1 MDAFLDQE
9 QSGGFMNR
17 NLTLEATRLTEFSAL
32 YASRYMGKGDDDLC
46 YRASDE
52 AMWKLLEKI
61 DVDGEIVIGA
71 SNRDLYIYD
80 GKKAGSG
87 EGPKAEIAA
96 KPLEGKRTCAF
107 GGNNAISVIAFGS
120 SGSFMRVPPCMMNK
134 IAVGPDAKGVI
145 DINESPSINIKR
157 VARAKKKYI
166 EDITVCVLDR
176 EINWPLV
183 EDIRKTGA
191 RIKFITDGD
200 ISAVISTAIENS
212 SIDMMM
218 GIGGAKEA
226 VIAAA
231 GLKCLD
237 GEMQARVFYND
248 YFEKT
253 VAANLGMGNP
263 DKIYKTRDL
272 AQGDDIL
279 IAITGVTDGVLL
291 PGVKYFSGGAKTHSI
306 VIRQK
311 THTIRFIDA
320 VHRFD
325 YKPIF

>member
-1 MDAFLDQE
+1 MDTTDISVLSKYKHFFFIGIAGTGMSAVAQYVKAIGKKVSGSDRLFNHVQSLLIRE
-9 QSGGFMNR
+9 QFEKMGVECFPQDASGIHR
-17 NLTLEATRLTEFSAL
+17 
-32 YASRYMGKGDDDLC
+32 
-46 YRASDE
+46 
-52 AMWKLLEKI
+52 
-61 DVDGEIVIGA
+61 DVD
-71 SNRDLYIYD
+71 
-80 GKKAGSG
+80 
-87 EGPKAEIAA
+87 
-96 KPLEGKRTCAF
+96 
-107 GGNNAISVIAFGS
+107 
-120 SGSFMRVPPCMMNK
+120 
-134 IAVGPDAKGVI
+134 
-145 DINESPSINIKR
+145 
-157 VARAKKKYI
+157 
-166 EDITVCVLDR
+166 CV
-176 EINWPLV
+176 
-183 EDIRKTGA
+183 
-191 RIKFITDGD
+191 
-200 ISAVISTAIENS
+200 VISTAIENS